1 MIKTKLTD
9 EKLINHLNKITPDG
23 KDIFLLNNN
32 QVRATVIGTTQMIN
46 QVRANYKLD
55 IVEAYT
61 LGESYIAAALLA
73 STVKGNDRIQLS
85 IDCGGLCG
93 GVYTEAWASGAVR
106 GYLKNNNFGVEE
118 NFPVDTDPIYGPGF
132 LAISKLLE
140 GSKAPFR
147 GQTMLQSGNL
157 SEDLKLYF
165 AESEQTKSIFVLDF
179 DVDEDNRIIGT
190 GGIFFQILPGNND
203 NEEMLKLEEQVKN
216 LPSLA
221 KAISGGMDPKDFIV
235 RNFDEANHLQHSLVG
250 FSCTCDK
257 KSFAGHL
264 STLTQEDKEDI
275 KENGPFPLELTC
287 LNCNSKYEFG
297 KAELQD
303 LLK

>member
-1 MIKTKLTD
+1 MIKTKITD
-9 EKLINHLNKITPDG
+9 EKLIKHLQEIAPDG

-32 QVRATVIGTTQMIN
+32 QVRATVIGTTGMIN
-46 QVRANYKLD
+46 QVRANYTLD

-106 GYLKNNNFGVEE
+106 GYLMNNNFGVEE
-118 NFPVDTDPIYGPGF
+118 KYPVDTNSIYGPGF
-132 LAISKLLE
+132 LSVAKLLE

-147 GQTMLQSGNL
+147 GQTMLQTGNL
-157 SEDLKLYF
+157 ADDLKLF
-165 AESEQTKSIFVLDF
+165 FLESEQTKSLFVLDF
-179 DVDEDNRIIGT
+179 DVDEDNRIIGA
-190 GGIFFQILPGNND
+190 GGIFFQLLPGKDND
-203 NEEMLKLEEQVKN
+203 EVMIKLEKQVKN

-221 KAISGGMDPKDFIV
+221 KEISKGISPKNFII
-235 RNFDEANHLQHSLVG
+235 RNFDKANHLQHSLVG

-264 STLTQEDKEDI
+264 STLTKEDKEDI
-275 KENGPFPLELTC
+275 KKNGPFPLELTC